1 VDAIVKETEEIAV
14 SENGEL
20 SINQLDVT
28 KLVQTDDLILNGGN
42 AD

>member
-1 VDAIVKETEEIAV
+1 
-14 SENGEL
+14 L
-20 SINQLDVT
+20 SINQLDVG